1 MRAPQ
6 FSPSIV
12 CRIRSREVVV
22 HCRADC
28 AANLATFD
36 GRWQRHRVPFG
47 SGTDRLPATPLTGAA
62 RHVRRAPSGYLAL
75 VSPPRLA
82 RRTATSTV
90 HCHCNAMV
98 SHPRKLHATGL
109 GGPCDPLWA
118 NLALRT
124 SLPRSRQ
131 SHRLSISTLAA
142 PVTSCM
148 RPRDWLSHS
157 AYDREAPC
165 ELVSIG
171 QIVSWRHPR
180 SAVAA
185 A

>member
-47 SGTDRLPATPLTGAA
+47 SGSDRLPATPLTGAA

-75 VSPPRLA
+75 VSPPSA
-82 RRTATSTV
+82 RPADCDI
-90 HCHCNAMV
+90 HCPLSMTHCNAMV
-98 SHPRKLHATGL
+98 SHPRKLHATSL
-109 GGPCDPLWA
+109 GDPSDPLWA

-124 SLPRSRQ
+124 SLSRSRQ
-131 SHRLSISTLAA
+131 SHRLSLSTLAA
-142 PVTSCM
+142 PVISCM
-148 RPRDWLSHS
+148 RPRD
-157 AYDREAPC
+157 
-165 ELVSIG
+165 
-171 QIVSWRHPR
+171 
-180 SAVAA
+180 
-185 A
+185 